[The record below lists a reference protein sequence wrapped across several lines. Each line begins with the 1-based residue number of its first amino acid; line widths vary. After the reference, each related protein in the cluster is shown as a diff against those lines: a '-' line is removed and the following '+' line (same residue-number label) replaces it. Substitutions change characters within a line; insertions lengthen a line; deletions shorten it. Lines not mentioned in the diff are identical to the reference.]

1 MSLVL
6 FPLKNPENMS
16 SSATFIKSAK
26 TIPIFPNDGKN
37 YASTYWGITV
47 TQQDTD
53 WTFINSILPKQED
66 HKLKNLDDS

>member
-1 MSLVL
+1 
-6 FPLKNPENMS
+6 MS

-37 YASTYWGITV
+37 YASTIDWGLTV
-47 TQQDTD
+47 IQHDTD

-66 HKLKNLDDS
+66 HKLKIWMTVDFVNKC